1 MPIYKVENEKF
12 IELEF
17 TTFENEKIYEVKNLQ
32 KYLSNSIGIIDSELL
47 VIATEFSEWE
57 DSRRSIDILCV
68 DSDGNLVAIEIKR
81 TQDGGF
87 MDLQVLRYSSMI
99 AKMKFEKAVKTYENF
114 ILKNNLNIDA
124 ETSLLN
130 FLGWSEIQEDDFA
143 QDVKMILISSNFSVE
158 LTTSILWLNERDL
171 DIRCFKVKLQKDQE
185 KVYFDIQQI
194 IPLPEA
200 TDYQVR
206 LKEKAA
212 EERLIQR
219 ESKREQSIVTKL
231 LNTGKLYVGQRVVLK
246 PGIDQ
251 GINIDLVSAIITRKG
266 KKCLKINNDD
276 QLYSFSNLRAILTG
290 RYNLKDVK
298 PEWGFSLRNDW
309 ITENNLTLAELE
321 NNDL

>member
-32 KYLSNSIGIIDSELL
+32 KYLSKSIGIIDSELL

-124 ETSLLN
+124 ENSLLN

-171 DIRCFKVKLQKDQE
+171 DIRCFKVNYKRIKKKYILTYNKLFLYQKLQ
-185 KVYFDIQQI
+185 I
-194 IPLPEA
+194 I
-200 TDYQVR
+200 
-206 LKEKAA
+206 
-212 EERLIQR
+212 
-219 ESKREQSIVTKL
+219 KL
-231 LNTGKLYVGQRVVLK
+231 
-246 PGIDQ
+246 D
-251 GINIDLVSAIITRKG
+251 
-266 KKCLKINNDD
+266 
-276 QLYSFSNLRAILTG
+276 
-290 RYNLKDVK
+290 
-298 PEWGFSLRNDW
+298 
-309 ITENNLTLAELE
+309 
-321 NNDL
+321 